1 MGRFNQTIDGVFVD
15 IVGNSN
21 EISQYD
27 KFLNYGKD
35 INTTKEIERFTREYQ
50 ELINQNKI
58 GFWKLAKLEEIIMQ
72 LRSKENINDV
82 KLSLVRE
89 YIYARCPFYRK
100 DKSSKDIR
108 VIVDKSEFVGT
119 NVEKLYKDKDFIS
132 KAKSKLKTAMEIEIE
147 ENINEYNKIN

>member
-15 IVGNSN
+15 IVGSSN

-35 INTTKEIERFTREYQ
+35 INTTKDIERYTKEYQ

-72 LRSKENINDV
+72 LRSKENIDDV

-89 YIYARCPFYRK
+89 YVYARCPFYRK
-100 DKSSKDIR
+100 DKTSKDIR

-132 KAKSKLKTAMEIEIE
+132 KAKAKLKTAMEIEIE

>member
-119 NVEKLYKDKDFIS
+119 NVENLYKDKDFIS